1 MTKKTNFSAM
11 PLHEK
16 HKTGVLARKIITL
29 CLSLTLSISIAGT
42 VLLIK
47 SESKNANK
55 YMKDI
60 ALDTLRYINLDIQY
74 ALVPAMDITKSV
86 AAMVPSVSSYVEM
99 KRIFEDMM
107 PTVDIVFEMYYGT
120 AVSRFNGGSFIAAT
134 DWNPYR
140 DNPQWDQVK
149 RPWFITSMQNPD
161 KTMITDPYEDAS
173 TGKMC
178 VSMVHTVKSKG
189 SIIGVVGTDVFLDV
203 LTKIV
208 TDRKITKD
216 GNTFIV
222 DNEGLFV
229 VNNDPKRVMREDDN
243 FFQKEGKDLK
253 GLISNDSNI
262 MVVGNTYWGSMPVSG
277 MDWHIITTGSTGEFF
292 TDFWRNV
299 STIIL
304 ISAAMAFIAIVVS
317 LRFSKI
323 LTHPIISL
331 IDVLKSV
338 SDGDLSKK
346 VTVKSNDD
354 IGNLVDYFNHTIEN
368 IRNLIGTIK
377 YKINAMTNTGYELTQ
392 NMDKTAKSVDQI
404 STNFDGMKGMMH
416 KQEKSAVEVSNSMQ
430 TIKDDIEKMNKL
442 IASQVESINT
452 SSSAVEEMTANIN
465 SVTETLIANS
475 KNVNMLTEA
484 SENGKTGLQLVASE
498 IQGIAKDS
506 EGLLQINALMN
517 SIASQTN
524 LLSMNAA
531 IEAAHAGE
539 AGRGFAV
546 VADEIRKLAET
557 SGKQSKTTA
566 TMLKKIKASIDNIT
580 KSSNE
585 VLERF
590 GAIDTSV
597 KTVSTHEQN
606 ILNAMEE
613 QEEGGKQILESI
625 GTLKELSASVREGAT
640 EMVESGERME
650 KDTSEF
656 IQISSDIMD
665 GMNEIVNGAMK
676 EIKEAVV
683 LVDEMSEDNNKNF
696 EDLKVE
702 SKKFKVDSGNEKK
715 KIIVIDDEETDLILT
730 KSMLENDYEV
740 TTVESGNKALNL
752 FFDGYT
758 PDLVLLDL
766 VMPGMDG
773 WNTYTRIKDLS
784 HLHNIPIA
792 IYSVSDNPED
802 REHAKEIGAIE
813 FIHKPINKKDMLAVV
828 AKLIK

>member
-1 MTKKTNFSAM
+1 MDNAGNDKRKWRVGILIKISGITAFFVLSAI
-11 PLHEK
+11 L
-16 HKTGVLARKIITL
+16 V
-29 CLSLTLSISIAGT
+29 LSIISINNMEIVSFQTAEIMGKEKLRGDISSFVLMIEHEYGNLRLQNNELIDQKGNSIRYDYKVIDKASSMMGIQATVFIKEQVQEKDDYRRITTSIKDAEGKRAVDTFLGPNSKAYAPIQSGNEYIGNAVILGKDYLTAYHPLFQPNTKEVIGILFIGTEVSQIKEMILKNSKIAIMKT
-42 VLLIK
+42 VLIAIGLLLVAILLSSLSSRLIIVRPILRMLK
-47 SESKNANK
+47 VLQHVAEGDLTKNIDVHTNDEIGDLT
-55 YMKDI
+55 YDF
-60 ALDTLRYINLDIQY
+60 N
-74 ALVPAMDITKSV
+74 IT
-86 AAMVPSVSSYVEM
+86 M
-99 KRIFEDMM
+99 
-107 PTVDIVFEMYYGT
+107 
-120 AVSRFNGGSFIAAT
+120 
-134 DWNPYR
+134 
-140 DNPQWDQVK
+140 
-149 RPWFITSMQNPD
+149 
-161 KTMITDPYEDAS
+161 
-173 TGKMC
+173 GKMR
-178 VSMVHTVKSKG
+178 
-189 SIIGVVGTDVFLDV
+189 D
-203 LTKIV
+203 
-208 TDRKITKD
+208 
-216 GNTFIV
+216 
-222 DNEGLFV
+222 
-229 VNNDPKRVMREDDN
+229 
-243 FFQKEGKDLK
+243 
-253 GLISNDSNI
+253 
-262 MVVGNTYWGSMPVSG
+262 
-277 MDWHIITTGSTGEFF
+277 
-292 TDFWRNV
+292 
-299 STIIL
+299 L
-304 ISAAMAFIAIVVS
+304 ISA
-317 LRFSKI
+317 
-323 LTHPIISL
+323 
-331 IDVLKSV
+331 
-338 SDGDLSKK
+338 
-346 VTVKSNDD
+346 
-354 IGNLVDYFNHTIEN
+354 
-368 IRNLIGTIK
+368 IK
-377 YKINAMTNTGYELTQ
+377 YKINALTNTGHELTQ

-404 STNFDGMKGMMH
+404 STNFDGMKDMMH

-430 TIKDDIEKMNKL
+430 TIKDDIEKMKKL
-442 IASQVESINT
+442 IASQAESINT
-452 SSSAVEEMTANIN
+452 SSSAIEEMTANIN

-475 KNVNMLTEA
+475 KNVTMLTEA

-498 IQGIAKDS
+498 IEGIAKDS

-696 EDLKVE
+696 EGLKVE

-730 KSMLENDYEV
+730 KSMLENDYDV
-740 TTVESGNKALNL
+740 TTVDSGHKALDL

-773 WNTYTRIKDLS
+773 WHTYTRIKDLS

-813 FIHKPINKKDMLAVV
+813 FIHKPTKKAELLEKVV
-828 AKLIK
+828 KIIK